1 MKLAPILLALLA
13 ISIACTKKQPEFVVA
28 HRYTLTGTIMS
39 LNPKDQTASIDA
51 AAIPNYMEAM
61 RMDYPVA
68 SKAEFNSLRVGE
80 KVSATLNVSAASDE
94 YNLTGI
100 HEKGSGTQ

>member
-1 MKLAPILLALLA
+1 VKLVPILLALLVM
-13 ISIACTKKQPEFVVA
+13 SIACAKKQHDFVIA
-28 HRYTLTGTIMS
+28 HRYALTGTIMS

-68 SKAEFNSLRVGE
+68 SKVEFNSLRVGE
-80 KVSATLNVSAASDE
+80 KIAATLNVSAANDE
-94 YNLTGI
+94 YNLTGV
-100 HEKGSGTQ
+100 HEQGSGSK